1 MNHLQSVKYVDGK
14 LSVIDQLKLPG
25 ELVYVDVTS
34 QEDAWDVIRKM
45 QVRGA
50 PLIGMVAAL
59 GLAVD
64 VNSKRNE
71 VFSTPSDIVE
81 YILKSTAYLR
91 TSRPTAAPLFIVMDK
106 LDKMAKD
113 ALKNGKS
120 VNEIVDMLCIC
131 CAQMLQEDVDC
142 NKAMG
147 DYGVDYIT
155 TIVQR
160 KKLRVLTICNTGS
173 LATAGYGTAL
183 GVIRTLHARGQL
195 EHVYACETRPYNQG
209 ARLTAFEIVY
219 DKLPGTLIPDS
230 AASALMAVKGID
242 VVIVGGDRVTANGGK
257 VSPSIM
263 HRKSLIFN
271 AIEVMFKFFD
281 VYTVLLS

>member
-1 MNHLQSVKYVDGK
+1 MNHLQSVKYIDGK
-14 LSVIDQLKLPG
+14 LSVIDQLKLPS
-25 ELVYVDVTS
+25 ELIYIDINNK
-34 QEDAWDVIRKM
+34 EDAWDVIRKM

-50 PLIGMVAAL
+50 PLIGIVAAL

-64 VNSKRNE
+64 VDSNFKRNI
-71 VFSTPSDIVE
+71 FSSSNELTE
-81 YILKSTAYLR
+81 YILKCTTYLR

-106 LDKMAKD
+106 LDKMISN
-113 ALKNGKS
+113 ALENKKS
-120 VNEIVDMLCIC
+120 IIEIVTLLVTTCG
-131 CAQMLQEDVDC
+131 QMLQEDVDS

-147 DYGVDYIT
+147 DYGVDYIN

-183 GVIRTLHARGQL
+183 GVIRTLHSRGQL

-242 VVIVGGDRVTANGGK
+242 LVVVGGDRVTANGGMY
-257 VSPSIM
+257 SI
-263 HRKSLIFN
+263 
-271 AIEVMFKFFD
+271 
-281 VYTVLLS
+281 